1 MMDRW
6 IKTVAVTAGTVAWLN
21 AADVVRVERMSVE
34 LANEVAMQSVKACR
48 AKGYWVSAVVVDK
61 SGNLQVALRDT
72 LASRFTLQIAEEKAN
87 AVIMSGIDS
96 GAFVKNRSDI
106 RNELNHIDG
115 IIMMQGGVAV
125 KSGDTL
131 LGAVGVSGAP
141 GGEKDEACAK
151 AALKALEERL
161 AFATMEE
168 EE

>member
-1 MMDRW
+1 MGRW
-6 IKTVAVTAGTVAWLN
+6 TRAAVLTLGTAALLHG
-21 AADVVRVERMSVE
+21 ADVVTVERMSME
-34 LANEVAMQSVKACR
+34 LANEVAMQSVRACR

-96 GAFVKNRSDI
+96 SAFVKNRSDI
-106 RNELNHIDG
+106 KNELNHIDG

-151 AALKALEERL
+151 AALKKLEERL
-161 AFATMEE
+161 AFAVMGAEE
-168 EE
+168 